1 MPKILSS
8 NYITL
13 MIFCQLPSFFAF
25 CPSEIDDNILFLC
38 FNIEYCVAGSL
49 NFSLENLNHHVYA
62 FYCRFASGLLAW
74 ILSRILG
81 ASVGFR
87 VGGWKCLRDVVVKF
101 KKVCL
106 CLHSLPYFIFGILKG
121 IGGPG
126 GGVSGYSSTE

>member
-74 ILSRILG
+74 ILSPWAKHDPLIFVNIRI
-81 ASVGFR
+81 GFFF
-87 VGGWKCLRDVVVKF
+87 VWALYFG
-101 KKVCL
+101 
-106 CLHSLPYFIFGILKG
+106 HSSS
-121 IGGPG
+121 IGF
-126 GGVSGYSSTE
+126 